1 MRPTEGSGG
10 FTRRAVS
17 ASVADCHDRGV
28 KSLKPLVLV
37 AAALVLTGCSQA
49 ATNTTEPAGSS
60 ATADADSGSASAPE
74 AGSGT
79 GDACALVPSADIAA
93 ALGVDAIEGVAAE
106 GQQGLQQCTWAY
118 ADTHSAIAQYT
129 GDADAFLPAELYPQ
143 GANAQP
149 IPGVTRGWAD
159 ASIGTIL
166 VVKGNEG
173 LLLVDIDP
181 GGSGADPALW
191 TSLGETIANRM

>member
-1 MRPTEGSGG
+1 MK
-10 FTRRAVS
+10 A
-17 ASVADCHDRGV
+17 
-28 KSLKPLVLV
+28 LKPLVLV
-37 AAALVLTGCSQA
+37 AAALVLTGCAQA
-49 ATNTTEPAGSS
+49 ATDTADSAGSS
-60 ATADADSGSASAPE
+60 ATADADSGSAPAPE

-93 ALGVDAIEGVAAE
+93 ALGVQAIDGVAAE
-106 GQQGLQQCTWAY
+106 GQGGLQQCTWAY
-118 ADTHSAIAQYT
+118 ADTHTALAQYT

-143 GANAQP
+143 GPNAQS
-149 IPGVTRGWAD
+149 IPGITRGWAD

-166 VVKGNEG
+166 VVKGDEG

-191 TSLGETIANRM
+191 TSLGETIASRF

>member
-1 MRPTEGSGG
+1 MASQV
-10 FTRRAVS
+10 VS
-17 ASVADCHDRGV
+17 ARLAGCHDRGV

-49 ATNTTEPAGSS
+49 VTNTAESAGSS
-60 ATADADSGSASAPE
+60 ATADADSGSAPAPE

-93 ALGVDAIEGVAAE
+93 ALGVDTIEGVAAE
-106 GQQGLQQCTWAY
+106 GQQGLQQCTWAF
-118 ADTHSAIAQYT
+118 ADTHTAIAQYT

-191 TSLGETIANRM
+191 ASLGETIANRF